1 MTEVGT
7 MTMTEII
14 VAMLALLGSLAGAYF
29 PNRKNNALIAYRL
42 EQVEKK
48 VDRLDLSNELQELR
62 ERVAV
67 LEEVIQRHD

>member
-1 MTEVGT
+1 

>member
-7 MTMTEII
+7 MSTAEII

-67 LEEVIQRHD
+67 LEEVIQHHD